1 MTLAGVSAAA
11 HRIEVVVRLVADDPG
26 LTSQDVAERIDV
38 SRRHA
43 SLLLLRLEELGL
55 VAHHGRR
62 WFPGGPTAPR
72 AGSPAASSATSG
84 FACGPRPRRLNGAC
98 RTPTCKRSCIEQES
112 R

>member
-1 MTLAGVSAAA
+1 VTLAGVSAAA

-55 VAHHGRR
+55 VAHHGRH
-62 WFPGGPTAPR
+62 WFPGGRDGAP
-72 AGSPAASSATSG
+72 GGLTG
-84 FACGPRPRRLNGAC
+84 GLVGDVRLRLWADGLGA
-98 RTPTCKRSCIEQES
+98 
-112 R
+112 